1 MKLVF
6 ALVVLFGGAVIYMLL
21 GEPQYE
27 DTLIAHFP
35 VDSEADLAGNA
46 IEDAHV
52 IDYSV
57 SSDGNGSLRID
68 ATRRQL
74 VDLYRIWGEEEDL
87 SFRQLVYQADV
98 RTEGAT
104 GDVFLVMQAGIT
116 SVPGGSMSVV
126 GRDAAIRG
134 TNDWTT
140 LQAKAGNPGGS
151 HLLEATLQLHI
162 DGPGTVW
169 IDNVKLIKRQTL

>member
-1 MKLVF
+1 MKLAF
-6 ALVVLFGGAVIYMLL
+6 ALVALFGAAVVYMLL
-21 GEPQYE
+21 GEPQHD

-35 VDSEADLAGNA
+35 VDSEADLDQNA
-46 IEDAHV
+46 TEDAHA
-52 IDYSV
+52 IDYTV

-68 ATRRQL
+68 ATRRQV
-74 VDLYRIWGEEEDL
+74 VDLYRVWGDEIDL
-87 SFRQLVYQADV
+87 SFRQLVYEADV

-116 SVPGGSMSVV
+116 TVPGGSMSVV

-140 LQAKAGNPGGS
+140 LQAAAGNPGGS